1 MKESVILNNIS
12 AKFGIEE
19 LNPMQ
24 KQMAQTINVPNVVLL
39 SPTGS
44 GKTIAFTLPLLKNL
58 KPANGA
64 LQAVII
70 APSRELTIQIG
81 KVVQAIASDF
91 KVTMCYGGHNFEDE
105 KNSLSV
111 TPDIIVSTPGRLL
124 DHIKRG
130 NIDVF
135 RTRLLVLDEF
145 DKSLELG
152 FQDEMERI
160 LRRMPNVSR
169 RILTSATMID
179 EFPPFIKMEQPTII
193 NFLGDN
199 QPKKRMKILQVE
211 SDMKDKLQT
220 LLSLI
225 ANLDDDKTIVFVN
238 HRESAQRVFDFL
250 YGQKLPV
257 GLYHGGMDQIEREK
271 AVLMLN
277 NSTFKILVTTDLGS
291 RGLDIQNV
299 SHIIHYHLPLSEETY
314 THRNGRTARINETG
328 CIYVI
333 TGPEEKIPDFVE
345 FDDTMYLD
353 AERKPSVRKE
363 RETLFFS
370 AGKKEKLSKGDIL
383 GFLSAK
389 GGIEGK
395 EIGRIDLADHYA
407 LAAVPA
413 AKVHAIL
420 KSIEKEKIK
429 NKKVRISIAKQ

>member
-238 HRESAQRVFDFL
+238 HR
-250 YGQKLPV
+250 
-257 GLYHGGMDQIEREK
+257 
-271 AVLMLN
+271 
-277 NSTFKILVTTDLGS
+277 
-291 RGLDIQNV
+291 
-299 SHIIHYHLPLSEETY
+299 
-314 THRNGRTARINETG
+314 
-328 CIYVI
+328 
-333 TGPEEKIPDFVE
+333 
-345 FDDTMYLD
+345 
-353 AERKPSVRKE
+353 
-363 RETLFFS
+363 
-370 AGKKEKLSKGDIL
+370 
-383 GFLSAK
+383 
-389 GGIEGK
+389 
-395 EIGRIDLADHYA
+395 
-407 LAAVPA
+407 
-413 AKVHAIL
+413 
-420 KSIEKEKIK
+420 
-429 NKKVRISIAKQ
+429 

>member
-225 ANLDDDKTIVFVN
+225 ANLDNDKTIVFVN

-328 CIYVI
+328 CIYAI

-363 RETLFFS
+363 METLFFS